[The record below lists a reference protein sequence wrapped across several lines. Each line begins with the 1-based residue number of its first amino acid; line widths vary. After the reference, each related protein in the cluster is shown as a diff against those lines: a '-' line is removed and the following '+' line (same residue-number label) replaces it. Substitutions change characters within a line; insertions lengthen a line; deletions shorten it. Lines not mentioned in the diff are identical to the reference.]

1 MILYDIK
8 LIVFAQKIKSDIFEN
23 FLKKPEKARAF
34 SGFSGFFKFHL
45 KKPGNK
51 ARAFLSRAFYTSQ
64 P

>member
-45 KKPGNK
+45 KKPEK
-51 ARAFLSRAFYTSQ
+51 ARQ
-64 P
+64 